1 MTLPPS
7 PSGYLRDD
15 LDAAL
20 PRFSGFRLLGRG
32 GEGAVF
38 IAYDWTRKEDVALKL
53 MRAGDDPALLERF
66 EREYSILATSRSPN
80 LVQVFASGHGP
91 VRLPDGSV
99 QHHFWYTME
108 ICETTLRKVYRG
120 MNLEQRIDMMRQLIN
135 GLAYLHAKNVAHR
148 DIKPANLFL
157 VRGNQLKIGDF
168 GLATVAKVP
177 NLTGAMVSGSPPY
190 LAPERWTGEQYED
203 WRPSDQYAA
212 GVTAFELLS
221 CGAPPLDFSGG
232 TMQAHLS
239 GTVNPLVIPELPRA
253 RLFSVNAVLRR
264 MLAKRPEDR
273 YPDLA
278 ECKREL
284 DAALAQDAV
293 TGLIQR

>member
-1 MTLPPS
+1 MSIPS
-7 PSGYLRDD
+7 SSSGYTRAD

-20 PRFSGFRLLGRG
+20 PRFSGFRMLGRG

-38 IAYDWTRKEDVALKL
+38 VAYDWTRKEDVALKL
-53 MRAGDDPALLERF
+53 MRAGDDPVLWERF
-66 EREYSILATSRSPN
+66 EREYSILASSRAAN
-80 LVQVFASGHGP
+80 LVQVFASGHGQ
-91 VRLPDGSV
+91 VRLQDGSV

-120 MNLEQRIDMMRQLIN
+120 MDLEQRIDLMRQMLN

-157 VRGNQLKIGDF
+157 VKGNQLKIGDF
-168 GLATVAKVP
+168 GLATVTKVP
-177 NLTGAMVSGSPPY
+177 TSTGGMVSGSPPY
-190 LAPERWTGEQYED
+190 LAPERWLGDQEDD

-221 CGAPPLDFSGG
+221 CGAPPLDFNGG

-239 GTVNPLVIPELPRA
+239 GAVNRLVIPELPRQG
-253 RLFSVNAVLRR
+253 LFSVNAVLQR

-293 TGLIQR
+293 TGLVRR